1 MSLKQALLKKYF
13 KRDDGGDSESQGNSD
28 EESIYLPSKSKRLF
42 SEPKSW
48 TRVRNLSKALDQRV
62 TIFDVEKD
70 LKSDKALKQIRKD
83 VSREPKPF
91 VFDPESFRDSDV
103 ELTLSRQSLSREQ
116 LLEYARVASK
126 VRRSIS
132 QQVEVIRA
140 SLPPQKSPTVTEL
153 VSDSLTNEL
162 ALRNSDPVDY
172 SSKDDLAL
180 RKMKRRKLRDLSAAE
195 RL

>member
-1 MSLKQALLKKYF
+1 M
-13 KRDDGGDSESQGNSD
+13 
-28 EESIYLPSKSKRLF
+28 PSKSKRLF

-62 TIFDVEKD
+62 TIFDVEKY

-83 VSREPKPF
+83 VSREPMPF
-91 VFDPESFRDSDV
+91 VFDPESLRDSEV
-103 ELTLSRQSLSREQ
+103 ELTLSMQSLSREQ

-140 SLPPQKSPTVTEL
+140 SLPPQKSPTVPEL
-153 VSDSLTNEL
+153 VSDSLTEEL

-172 SSKDDLAL
+172 SSKDDLVL
-180 RKMKRRKLRDLSAAE
+180 RK
-195 RL
+195 